1 MAENKTA
8 LGLEVPGQVINS
20 YKDLKNAVK
29 AAKDEQV
36 KASEQFGISSAE
48 YKKAAKNVADLN
60 DKMEDLGDSSRSLK
74 GSGLERSAQGF
85 SQLGEGLRNLDFDKV
100 KVGLTAIKSAL
111 AATGIMLIVQG
122 VMYLIENFDEL
133 SKGSGILAKALR
145 FVGDIVT
152 AVVDSIYA
160 LTDAIGLT
168 NSSLD
173 KMGEAIAENANKANE
188 ALAAQTKEFD
198 RQMKAAKLAGQST
211 LELEQAKQQAIIDT
225 NKLIV
230 EQIIAFVRAGGEL
243 DAEKRKQLTAS
254 LDFIKDARLEQKI
267 IEVNHNKEVNKE
279 YEKSLLERKA
289 LSDKDFEDYK
299 KSYKDMDDYRR
310 KINDD
315 YAASLHQQALDDRK
329 RLETKSEEEQAFGE
343 ADLNASLERV
353 NKESKAKKW
362 SEEDYRNTIN
372 GTLQV
377 AQQSFETQAQLV
389 NFLFDLKRS
398 RGIKGSAEDLK
409 LAKRQFQIN
418 KALAIQSSIISGIQG
433 VINALSAQS
442 VIPEPFGT
450 ILKVATAVGVGIAA
464 TVNTAKIA
472 SQQFNEG
479 GGGGGGDATA
489 STGNIGSSATAAP
502 PSLATPQNTPPKTTA
517 FDDNGKNQS
526 LVIKAEVV
534 ETEST
539 EAQKRVARFQD
550 QATF

>member
-74 GSGLERSAQGF
+74 GSGIERSAQGF
-85 SQLGEGLRNLDFDKV
+85 SQLGEGLRNLDLDKV
-100 KVGLTAIKSAL
+100 KVGLNAIKSAL
-111 AATGIMLIVQG
+111 AATGIMLLVQG
-122 VMYLIENFDEL
+122 VMYLIENFEEL
-133 SKGSGILAKALR
+133 SKGSGLLGTVLRGVGKIISELKAL
-145 FVGDIVT
+145 FD
-152 AVVDSIYA
+152 D
-160 LTDAIGLT
+160 LTDSIGLT
-168 NSSLD
+168 NTTLD
-173 KMGEAIAENANKANE
+173 KLAETVNKHTQETNKYLQEYNHNLDNQIKLLKANGE
-188 ALAAQTKEFD
+188 
-198 RQMKAAKLAGQST
+198 ST
-211 LELEQAKQQAIIDT
+211 VELEKKKQLAIIAT
-225 NKLIV
+225 NVLIV
-230 EQIIAFVRAGGEL
+230 QQLIALVRAGKEL
-243 DAEKRKQLTAS
+243 SEEQRQQVTAS
-254 LDFIKDARLEQKI
+254 IQLIKDARVEQKV
-267 IEVNHNKEVNKE
+267 IEINHNKEVNANYKAASE
-279 YEKSLLERKA
+279 ERKKQMDLEA
-289 LSDKDFEDYK
+289 EHKAELLRQESEAMDNLFAKQQELREKDLESETAYK
-299 KSYKDMDDYRR
+299 
-310 KINDD
+310 
-315 YAASLHQQALDDRK
+315 AEQDR
-329 RLETKSEEEQAFGE
+329 LN
-343 ADLNASLERV
+343 DLNHQNDLARVEKLKNDKIAADKQHTEDSIANTNAMLEAT
-353 NKESKAKKW
+353 K
-362 SEEDYRNTIN
+362 I
-372 GTLQV
+372 
-377 AQQSFETQAQLV
+377 SFESTAQLV
-389 NFLFDLKRS
+389 NFLYDLKRS
-398 RGIKGSAEDLK
+398 KLQKGSAEELK
-409 LAKRQFQIN
+409 AAKRQFQIN

-442 VIPEPFGT
+442 VIPEPYGT

-479 GGGGGGDATA
+479 GGGGGDATA
-489 STGNIGSSATAAP
+489 STGNIGSAATAAP
-502 PSLATPQNTPPKTTA
+502 PTLATPQNTPPKTTA

>member
-74 GSGLERSAQGF
+74 GSGIERSAQGF
-85 SQLGEGLRNLDFDKV
+85 SQLGEGLRNLDLDKV
-100 KVGLTAIKSAL
+100 KVGLNAIKSAL
-111 AATGIMLIVQG
+111 AATGIMLLVQG
-122 VMYLIENFDEL
+122 VMYLIENFEEL
-133 SKGSGILAKALR
+133 SKGSGLLGTVLRGVGKIISELKAL
-145 FVGDIVT
+145 FD
-152 AVVDSIYA
+152 D
-160 LTDAIGLT
+160 LTDSIGLT
-168 NSSLD
+168 NTTLD
-173 KMGEAIAENANKANE
+173 RLAETVNKHTQETNKYLQEYNHNLDNQIKLLKANGE
-188 ALAAQTKEFD
+188 
-198 RQMKAAKLAGQST
+198 ST
-211 LELEQAKQQAIIDT
+211 VELEKKKQLAIIAT
-225 NKLIV
+225 NVLIV
-230 EQIIAFVRAGGEL
+230 QQLIALVRAGKEL
-243 DAEKRKQLTAS
+243 SEEQRQQVTAS
-254 LDFIKDARLEQKI
+254 IQLIKDARVEQKV
-267 IEVNHNKEVNKE
+267 IEINHNKEVNADYK
-279 YEKSLLERKA
+279 KSLDKKNA
-289 LSDKDFEDYK
+289 LIKKDFEDYK
-299 KSYKDMDDYRR
+299 KSYKDMDDFRR
-310 KINDD
+310 KIESEFQ
-315 YAASLHQQALDDRK
+315 ATLHQNALADRA
-329 RLETKSEEEQAFGE
+329 RLEEKHTEEAAFSDDE
-343 ADLNASLERV
+343 LNASLDRV
-353 NKESKAKKW
+353 YKKSKAKKW
-362 SEEDYRNTIN
+362 SEEDYQNAIMRTAD
-372 GTLQV
+372 V

-398 RGIKGSAEDLK
+398 KGKKGSEEDLK

-442 VIPEPFGT
+442 VIPEPYGT

-479 GGGGGGDATA
+479 GGGGGDATA
-489 STGNIGSSATAAP
+489 STGNIGSAATAAP
-502 PSLATPQNTPPKTTA
+502 PTLATPQNTPPKTTA

>member
-48 YKKAAKNVADLN
+48 YKKAAKNVADIKY
-60 DKMEDLGDSSRSLK
+60 KMDDLGYSSRSLK
-74 GSGLERSAQGF
+74 GSGIERSAQGF
-85 SQLGEGLRNLDFDKV
+85 SQLGEGLRNLDLDKV
-100 KVGLTAIKSAL
+100 KVGLNAIKSAL
-111 AATGIMLIVQG
+111 AATGIMLLVQG
-122 VMYLIENFDEL
+122 VMYLIENFEEL
-133 SKGSGILAKALR
+133 SKGSGLLGTVLRGVGKIISELKAL
-145 FVGDIVT
+145 FD
-152 AVVDSIYA
+152 D
-160 LTDAIGLT
+160 LTDSIGLT
-168 NSSLD
+168 NTTLD
-173 KMGEAIAENANKANE
+173 KLAETVNKHTQETNKYLQEYNHNLDNQIKLLKANGE
-188 ALAAQTKEFD
+188 
-198 RQMKAAKLAGQST
+198 ST
-211 LELEQAKQQAIIDT
+211 VELEKKKQLAIIAT
-225 NKLIV
+225 NVLIV
-230 EQIIAFVRAGGEL
+230 QQLIALVRAGKEL
-243 DAEKRKQLTAS
+243 SEEQRQQVTAS
-254 LDFIKDARLEQKI
+254 IQLIKDARVEQKV
-267 IEVNHNKEVNKE
+267 IEINHNKEVNADYK
-279 YEKSLLERKA
+279 KSLDEKKA
-289 LSDKDFEDYK
+289 LINKDFEDYK
-299 KSYKDMDDYRR
+299 KSYKDMDDFRR
-310 KINDD
+310 KIESDFQ
-315 YAASLHQQALDDRK
+315 AQLHQQALDDRK
-329 RLETKSEEEQAFGE
+329 RLETKSEEEQAFGD

-362 SEEDYRNTIN
+362 SEEDYRNAIN

-398 RGIKGSAEDLK
+398 KGKKGSEEDLK

-442 VIPEPFGT
+442 VIPEPYGT

-479 GGGGGGDATA
+479 GGGGGDATA
-489 STGNIGSSATAAP
+489 STGNIGSAATAAP
-502 PSLATPQNTPPKTTA
+502 PTLATPQNTPPKTTA